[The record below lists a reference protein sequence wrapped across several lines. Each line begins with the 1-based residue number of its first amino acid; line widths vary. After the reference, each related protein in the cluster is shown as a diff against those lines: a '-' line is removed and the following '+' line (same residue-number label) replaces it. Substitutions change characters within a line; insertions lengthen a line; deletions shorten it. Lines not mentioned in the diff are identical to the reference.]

1 MKANPAHPPCPP
13 RSPPAPGETTR
24 AQTARFLGMRILE
37 SPDKQGPTGQGENA
51 WRSTVSTSHAALL
64 TTHRIAEAGGTRRAG
79 PGSSRGRGA
88 LWGDRLTAAPSNSQG
103 HPQRGGSRKA
113 PQGAGAGLQGLQP
126 PAPPPWGPGVS
137 PSPSASH
144 TPPPATCLLQ
154 PLPQPPLAAPAALL
168 LRPLF
173 QPHGATLSLLSPC
186 LYLLPDF
193 RSYLPIKAPQRAVS
207 SLVRSLP

>member
-1 MKANPAHPPCPP
+1 M
-13 RSPPAPGETTR
+13 
-24 AQTARFLGMRILE
+24 QILE

-79 PGSSRGRGA
+79 RGPGRGRGA
-88 LWGDRLTAAPSNSQG
+88 LWGDRLSAAPSNSQG
-103 HPQRGGSRKA
+103 HPQRGGSKKA
-113 PQGAGAGLQGLQP
+113 PQGGGAGLQGLQS
-126 PAPPPWGPGVS
+126 PAPLPWGPGVS
-137 PSPSASH
+137 PPPSESH

-154 PLPQPPLAAPAALL
+154 PLPQCPLAAPAALL
-168 LRPLF
+168 LHPLF
-173 QPHGATLSLLSPC
+173 PPHAAALSLLIPR

-207 SLVRSLP
+207 SLVRPPP